1 VYIKRVKAIQPMTF
15 TTDQINCLKA
25 LIEFHDDWEE
35 VSEILGT
42 DIQTLYDAV
51 CSLDSNDVTDVEVS
65 Q

>member
-1 VYIKRVKAIQPMTF
+1 MTF

-35 VSEILGT
+35 VREILGT
-42 DIQTLYDAV
+42 DMQTLYDVV
-51 CSLDSNDVTDVEVS
+51 CSLDSNDVTQVQVA

>member
-1 VYIKRVKAIQPMTF
+1 MTF

-42 DIQTLYDAV
+42 DMQTLYDVV
-51 CSLDSNDVTDVEVS
+51 CSLDSNDVPVVLVAH
-65 Q
+65 